1 MGNSHMVRAS
11 MLPNWTGSIPE
22 RCEAPMPHVPGQTHG
37 SRIRRMVVDLKRKRK
52 SIEHI
57 DQVKVVQHFR
67 AFYPDIIIAAI
78 PNGGDRTASERVRLH
93 SEGVLAGMPDLCVL
107 EAKNGFHALFV
118 EMKTKA
124 GVVSGKQSAIGLQ
137 LNAKGYRSVVAR
149 SAADAIKT
157 IEEYLNGNSKEECK
171 DIE

>member
-1 MGNSHMVRAS
+1 MGNSHMVRTS
-11 MLPNWTGSIPE
+11 MQSDWPRHISD
-22 RCEAPMPHVPGQTHG
+22 RCQAPMPLVSSQGHG
-37 SRIRRMVVDLKRKRK
+37 SRIRGMVVDLKRKRK
-52 SIEHI
+52 NTEHI

-107 EAKNGFHALFV
+107 EPKNGFHALFV

-124 GVVSGKQSAIGLQ
+124 GVVSTKQSAVGLQ
-137 LNAKGYRSVVAR
+137 LNAKGYRAVVAK
-149 SAADAIKT
+149 SAAEAIKT
-157 IEEYLNGNSKEECK
+157 IEEYLNGKS
-171 DIE
+171 

>member
-1 MGNSHMVRAS
+1 MGNSYMVRTS
-11 MLPNWTGSIPE
+11 VQPNWTGCIPD
-22 RCEAPMPHVPGQTHG
+22 RHQAPLPHVPDQSLG

-52 SIEHI
+52 NTEHI

-124 GVVSGKQSAIGLQ
+124 GVVSAKQSAVNLQ
-137 LNAKGYRSVVAR
+137 LNAKGYRAVVAK
-149 SAADAIKT
+149 SAAEAIKT
-157 IEEYLNGNSKEECK
+157 IEDYLNGKS
-171 DIE
+171 

>member
-1 MGNSHMVRAS
+1 MGNSHMVRTPVQ
-11 MLPNWTGSIPE
+11 PNWTGRIPD
-22 RCEAPMPHVPGQTHG
+22 RCQTPMSLVPSQTLG
-37 SRIRRMVVDLKRKRK
+37 SRIRVMVVDLKRKRK
-52 SIEHI
+52 NIEHI

-67 AFYPDIIIAAI
+67 AFYPDVIIAAI

-107 EAKNGFHALFV
+107 EPKNGFHALFV

-124 GVVSGKQSAIGLQ
+124 GVVSAKQSDVNLQ

-157 IEEYLNGNSKEECK
+157 IEEYLNGQSANHE
-171 DIE
+171 

>member
-1 MGNSHMVRAS
+1 MGNHHMVRTPVQS
-11 MLPNWTGSIPE
+11 NGTGCIPN
-22 RCEAPMPHVPGQTHG
+22 RCQAPMPYVPDQSLG
-37 SRIRRMVVDLKRKRK
+37 SRIRSMVVDLKRKRK

-67 AFYPDIIIAAI
+67 AFYPEVIIAAI
-78 PNGGDRTASERVRLH
+78 PNGGDRSPLERVRLH

-107 EAKNGFHALFV
+107 EPKNGFHALFV
-118 EMKTKA
+118 EMKTKS
-124 GVVSGKQSAIGLQ
+124 GVVSAKQSDVNLQ

-157 IEEYLNGNSKEECK
+157 IEEYLNGTQHTG
-171 DIE
+171 

>member
-1 MGNSHMVRAS
+1 MGNSHMVRTPVQ
-11 MLPNWTGSIPE
+11 PNWPCRIPD
-22 RCEAPMPHVPGQTHG
+22 RHQAPMPYVPDQALG

-107 EAKNGFHALFV
+107 EPKNGFHALFV

-124 GVVSGKQSAIGLQ
+124 GVVSGKQSALGLQ
-137 LNAKGYRSVVAR
+137 LNAKGYQAVVAR
-149 SAADAIKT
+149 SAPDAIKI
-157 IEEYLNGNSKEECK
+157 IEDYLNGKSTNAK
-171 DIE
+171 

>member
-1 MGNSHMVRAS
+1 MGNHHMVRT
-11 MLPNWTGSIPE
+11 PVRENWPRSIPN
-22 RCEAPMPHVPGQTHG
+22 RCQAPMPHVPGQTLG
-37 SRIRRMVVDLKRKRK
+37 IRIRGMVVDLKRKRK

-107 EAKNGFHALFV
+107 EPKNGFHALFV

-124 GVVSGKQSAIGLQ
+124 GVVSSKQSAVNLQ
-137 LNAKGYRSVVAR
+137 LNAKGYRAVVAR
-149 SAADAIKT
+149 SAAEAIKT
-157 IEEYLNGNSKEECK
+157 IEDYLNGRTKT
-171 DIE
+171 

>member
-1 MGNSHMVRAS
+1 MGNSHMVRTPVQ
-11 MLPNWTGSIPE
+11 PNRTGCIPD
-22 RCEAPMPHVPGQTHG
+22 RCQTPMPLVSSQGHG
-37 SRIRRMVVDLKRKRK
+37 IRIRGMVVDIKRKRK
-52 SIEHI
+52 NIEHI

-107 EAKNGFHALFV
+107 EPKNGFHALFV

-124 GVVSGKQSAIGLQ
+124 GVVSSKQSAVNLQ
-137 LNAKGYRSVVAR
+137 LNAKGYRAVVAR
-149 SAADAIKT
+149 SAAEAIKS
-157 IEEYLNGNSKEECK
+157 IEEYLNGNTKT
-171 DIE
+171 

>member
-1 MGNSHMVRAS
+1 
-11 MLPNWTGSIPE
+11 
-22 RCEAPMPHVPGQTHG
+22 
-37 SRIRRMVVDLKRKRK
+37 MVVDLKRKRK

-107 EAKNGFHALFV
+107 EPKNGFHALFV

-124 GVVSGKQSAIGLQ
+124 GVVSNKQSSVGLQ
-137 LNAKGYRSVVAR
+137 LNAKGYKAVVAR
-149 SAADAIKT
+149 SAAEAIKT
-157 IEEYLNGNSKEECK
+157 IEDYLNGQTKEECK
-171 DIE
+171 HIE

>member
-1 MGNSHMVRAS
+1 MPGDRLCAHAQPTAAPLPFVFEGNSPAIV
-11 MLPNWTGSIPE
+11 G
-22 RCEAPMPHVPGQTHG
+22 
-37 SRIRRMVVDLKRKRK
+37 RIRLMVARLRK
-52 SIEHI
+52 SIEHTE
-57 DQVKVVQHFR
+57 QVKLVQRVR
-67 AFYPDIIIAAI
+67 AFYPDAIIAAI

-93 SEGVLAGMPDLCVL
+93 GEGVLAGVPDLCVL

-118 EMKTKA
+118 EMKPKV
-124 GVVSGKQSAIGLQ
+124 GVVSSKQSAVGLQ

-171 DIE
+171 ELE

>member
-1 MGNSHMVRAS
+1 MVRAS
-11 MLPNWTGSIPE
+11 MQPDWPRHISY
-22 RCEAPMPHVPGQTHG
+22 RCQTPMPFVPSQTHG
-37 SRIRRMVVDLKRKRK
+37 SRIGVMVVDIKRKRK

-107 EAKNGFHALFV
+107 EPKNGFHALFV

-124 GVVSGKQSAIGLQ
+124 GVVSSKQSAVGLQ

-157 IEEYLNGNSKEECK
+157 IEEYLNGQSTNHE
-171 DIE
+171 

>member
-1 MGNSHMVRAS
+1 
-11 MLPNWTGSIPE
+11 
-22 RCEAPMPHVPGQTHG
+22 
-37 SRIRRMVVDLKRKRK
+37 MVVDLKRKRK

-107 EAKNGFHALFV
+107 EALGSV
-118 EMKTKA
+118 
-124 GVVSGKQSAIGLQ
+124 
-137 LNAKGYRSVVAR
+137 GYPHP
-149 SAADAIKT
+149 
-157 IEEYLNGNSKEECK
+157 
-171 DIE
+171 